1 MKYWCTFAKII
12 SMQRLY
18 IEPTKVTP
26 EIHLSPDENIFLIR
40 GESSPENV
48 RSLYYPVIEWIK
60 IFIDDVI
67 EGEYPSYARENP
79 LRFQTDLA
87 YFNSSSAK
95 FFFDIFIELKRLIN
109 AGIPVVVEWL
119 YDNDDPEQK
128 EAGEDISRMA
138 GMEFTFISKN
148 K

>member
-1 MKYWCTFAKII
+1 
-12 SMQRLY
+12 MQKLY

-40 GESSPENV
+40 GNSYPEDV

-67 EGEYPSYARENP
+67 EGEYGSYTKENP
-79 LRFQTDLA
+79 LRFQTDLS

-95 FFFDIFIELKRLIN
+95 FFFDIFIELKRLITED
-109 AGIPVVVEWL
+109 IPVVIEWL
-119 YDNDDPEQK
+119 YDSDDTEQK
-128 EAGEDISRMA
+128 QAGEDFSNMA
-138 GMEFTFISKN
+138 GMRFTFTPKN

>member
-1 MKYWCTFAKII
+1 MI

-40 GESSPENV
+40 GNSSPEDV

-60 IFIDDVI
+60 IFVDDVI
-67 EGEYPSYARENP
+67 EGEYRLYTRENP
-79 LRFQTDLA
+79 LKFQSDLG

-95 FFFDIFIELKRLIN
+95 FFFDIFIELKRLIT
-109 AGIPVVVEWL
+109 ADIPVIVEWL
-119 YDNDDPEQK
+119 YDSDDPEQK
-128 EAGEDISRMA
+128 EAGEDLSYMA
-138 GMEFTFISKN
+138 GMGFTFIPKN